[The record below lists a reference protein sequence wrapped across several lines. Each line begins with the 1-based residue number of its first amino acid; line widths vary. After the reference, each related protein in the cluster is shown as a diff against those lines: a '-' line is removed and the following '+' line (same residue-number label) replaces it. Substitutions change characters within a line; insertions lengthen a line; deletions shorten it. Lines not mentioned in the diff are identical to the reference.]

1 MPNPFSTPDD
11 TIIRTKLPVFAPR
24 RIISVAAY
32 VEWVPD
38 EPDKA
43 FFSSDDAAF
52 TIGADSSSGS
62 TYINIAAGQ
71 VLGIVPGMTFTFST
85 AVDLA
90 VM

>member
-32 VEWVPD
+32 IEWVPD

-43 FFSSDDAAF
+43 FFSSDYSAF

-62 TYINIAAGQ
+62 TYIDISPGQ
-71 VLGIVPGMTFTFST
+71 VIGINPGTTFTFNT